1 MRNGVRA
8 GVGIGGTAGAGEGPA
23 PEVAPGIAPGEDET
37 LLAEEEDEY
46 YRPPLGPAAERFAAL
61 IPPLSVGILLLICWQ
76 TGFLHQVFGVDDFTL
91 PPPMKIADIIASNV
105 PKIADN
111 VKDTVAVA
119 LTGLFL
125 GSLLGYL
132 VAICATLFP
141 KWGGG
146 GLKLLAAFNA
156 VPIVA
161 LAPVITNL
169 TKDVSSDAYIRS
181 MVAKALVVMLFCA
194 ATMSIT
200 AWRGLRELKPFS
212 EDLMRSYAAGRF
224 GVFMKLRIPNS
235 VPYVFTALGVG
246 VPACVISA
254 LVSEYFAEYITGVG
268 RQIRENIVLAQYP
281 TAWAY
286 IVVACAI
293 GVVLYL
299 ILLLCRRLVLRRF
312 LRSRL

>member
-1 MRNGVRA
+1 MRSGVRA
-8 GVGIGGTAGAGEGPA
+8 GAAGIA
-23 PEVAPGIAPGEDET
+23 PEFAAGIAPRFAAGIAPGKDEAF
-37 LLAEEEDEY
+37 LAEEDDEY
-46 YRPPLGPAAERFAAL
+46 YLPPRSAAAERVIAAV
-61 IPPLSVGILLLICWQ
+61 PPLSVGILLLICWQ
-76 TGFLHQVFGVDDFTL
+76 TGFLHQVCGVDAFTL
-91 PPPMKIADIIASNV
+91 PLPSKIASIIASNA

-119 LTGLFL
+119 LAGLFL
-125 GSLLGYL
+125 GSLLGCL
-132 VAICATLFP
+132 VAVGATLFP

-169 TKDVSSDAYIRS
+169 TKDVSGDAYIRS
-181 MVAKALVVMLFCA
+181 MVAKILVVTLLCA
-194 ATMSIT
+194 ATMSIN

-212 EDLMRSYAAGRF
+212 EDLMLSYAAGRF
-224 GVFMKLRIPNS
+224 SVFIKLRIPNS

-286 IVVACAI
+286 IVTACAI

-299 ILLLCRRLVLRRF
+299 ILLLCRRLILRV
-312 LRSRL
+312 

>member
-1 MRNGVRA
+1 MRGKARPANEAIFPANGDLAAQTRA
-8 GVGIGGTAGAGEGPA
+8 GLS
-23 PEVAPGIAPGEDET
+23 DEADAA
-37 LLAEEEDEY
+37 LSEAEESEY
-46 YRPPLGPAAERFAAL
+46 YPPPQSAAARRVAAFA
-61 IPPLSVGILLLICWQ
+61 PPLSAGVLLLVFWQ

-91 PPPMKIADIIASNV
+91 PLPLKIVGIMVSNA
-105 PKIADN
+105 PKIMYN
-111 VKDTVAVA
+111 VKDTVIVA
-119 LTGLFL
+119 LAGLFL
-125 GSLLGYL
+125 GSALGYL
-132 VAICATLFP
+132 IAIFATLFP
-141 KWGGG
+141 KWGTG
-146 GLKLLAAFNA
+146 GLSLLAAFNA

-181 MVAKALVVMLFCA
+181 MVAKMLVVMLFCA
-194 ATMSIT
+194 AAMSIN

-212 EDLMRSYAAGRF
+212 EDLMLSYAAGRF
-224 GVFMKLRIPNS
+224 SVFMKLRIPNS

-286 IVVACAI
+286 IVTACAI
-293 GVVLYL
+293 GIVFYWVLMLCKRL
-299 ILLLCRRLVLRRF
+299 IKT
-312 LRSRL
+312 

>member
-1 MRNGVRA
+1 MPVPDIGFGARERA
-8 GVGIGGTAGAGEGPA
+8 DAALLPDSEA
-23 PEVAPGIAPGEDET
+23 VALESEEDEN
-37 LLAEEEDEY
+37 EY
-46 YRPPLGPAAERFAAL
+46 YRPPQSAAVRRFTAAV
-61 IPPLSVGILLLICWQ
+61 PPLCVGILLLLCWQ

-91 PPPMKIADIIASNV
+91 PPPMKIAGIIASNA
-105 PKIADN
+105 PKILDN
-111 VKDTVAVA
+111 VRDTVAVA
-119 LTGLFL
+119 LAGLFL
-125 GSLLGYL
+125 GSLLGYFI
-132 VAICATLFP
+132 AILATLFP
-141 KWGGG
+141 KWGSG

-169 TKDVSSDAYIRS
+169 TKDVSDDAYIRS
-181 MVAKALVVMLFCA
+181 MIAKALVVTLFCA
-194 ATMSIT
+194 ATMSVN

-212 EDLMRSYAAGRF
+212 EDLRLSYAAGRF
-224 GVFMKLRIPNS
+224 RVFMKLRIPNS

-254 LVSEYFAEYITGVG
+254 LVSEYFAEYITGLG

-286 IVVACAI
+286 IVTACAL

-299 ILLLCRRLVLRRF
+299 ALALCRRLVLKR
-312 LRSRL
+312 